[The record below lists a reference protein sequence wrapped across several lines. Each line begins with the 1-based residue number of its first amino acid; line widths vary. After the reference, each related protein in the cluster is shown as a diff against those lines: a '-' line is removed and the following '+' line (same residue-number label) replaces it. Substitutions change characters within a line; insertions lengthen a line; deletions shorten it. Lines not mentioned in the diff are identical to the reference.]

1 MSAQSIHNLVR
12 GLTAPYEGAHFL
24 VDGKEIKVWKTA
36 VFLDASNN
44 SIYIKTTAGGNPDLI
59 LKIEHIFQ
67 SSDQLIEKAKE
78 FLTNNEV
85 SDVEVNGITG
95 PGPYIY
101 RKK

>member
-1 MSAQSIHNLVR
+1 MDFVKMVEVFIPTFEYCSLTINFVRTDAIHMFFCDKGYCLFDISA
-12 GLTAPYEGAHFL
+12 
-24 VDGKEIKVWKTA
+24 D
-36 VFLDASNN
+36 
-44 SIYIKTTAGGNPDLI
+44 
-59 LKIEHIFQ
+59 IEHFFQ